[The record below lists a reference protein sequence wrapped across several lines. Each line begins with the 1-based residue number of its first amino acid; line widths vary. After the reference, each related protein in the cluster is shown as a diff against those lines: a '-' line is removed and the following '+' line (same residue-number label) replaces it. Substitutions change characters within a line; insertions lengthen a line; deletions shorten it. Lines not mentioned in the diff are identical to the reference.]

1 MNERTSASPPTN
13 IGISL
18 LLSVFLILCLFTFSA
33 IALVQAQNEW
43 NNANITKDSR
53 DDYYEAANA
62 AEKDLHEMN
71 AAVADGSAA
80 LSAEPQE
87 KSYPVGEK
95 RALEVE
101 FTPVTDESGS
111 YYIFTKFITVST
123 SEWEGDDSVNVIR

>member
-43 NNANITKDSR
+43 NNANITKNSR
-53 DDYYEAANA
+53 DNYYKAANK
-62 AEKDLHEMN
+62 AEKDLN
-71 AAVADGSAA
+71 TLNTNVANQS
-80 LSAEPQE
+80 EPLASEPIE
-87 KSYPVGEK
+87 KSYAIGQT

-101 FTPVTDESGS
+101 ITPVSDETGS
-111 YYIFTKFITVST
+111 YYVFTKFVTVST
-123 SEWEGDDSVNVIR
+123 TEWEGDDSVNVIR